1 MSKSRAAAL
10 LSLCLAVSP
19 LVTLLAGCSE
29 EPLGV
34 VSGVELPRFQGKWY
48 EIAKLPRAIQSDC
61 HGTTAFYSERA
72 GGLDIVNECRLGRLD
87 GELKSITA
95 RGEVPDPSVPAKL
108 SVDFG
113 GIFGDYWIIDL
124 GEKYEFAV
132 VGHPTRDYLWVL
144 SRTPSLDEGT
154 LTGILERAKAN
165 GFDTSRL
172 EYTEQAPSAQ

>member
-1 MSKSRAAAL
+1 MSKSHAAAL
-10 LSLCLAVSP
+10 LALCLGATP
-19 LVTLLAGCSE
+19 LLAGCAE
-29 EPLGV
+29 EPLEV
-34 VSGVELPRFQGKWY
+34 VSGVELQRFQGKWY

-61 HGTTAFYSERA
+61 RGTTAFYTERA
-72 GGLDIVNECRLGRLD
+72 GGLDIVNECHLGGLA

-132 VGHPTRDYLWVL
+132 VGHPTRDYLWIL
-144 SRTPSLDEGT
+144 SRTPTLDEAT
-154 LTGILERAKAN
+154 LTGILERAKAK
-165 GFDTSRL
+165 GFDTGRL
-172 EYTEQAPSAQ
+172 EYTEQASSAQ